1 METGKTSLLPAAPNS
16 SLLRSL
22 EAISFPTLGH
32 YLENGFADHR
42 LRAMVR
48 NVKVVGRA
56 VTLKLLSPD
65 AIPVNRALSQ
75 LKPGDVLV
83 IDMSGDHSHAP
94 VGAVTACAAL
104 NAGARGVIVD
114 GAVTDL
120 IELRSTGLPV
130 FARGT
135 SLLTTKKRDTASSLF
150 NEPVV
155 CGGVVVRPGDIVL
168 ADDNGV
174 LFAEA
179 PALAAVIDLA
189 LASDRA
195 EPALLARLNAKEPIH
210 EVLQCLMP
218 SNIRAAND
226 QH

>member
-1 METGKTSLLPAAPNS
+1 MPATPDS

-22 EAISFPTLGH
+22 EAVSFPTLGH
-32 YLENGFADHR
+32 FLENGFADHR
-42 LRAMVR
+42 LRAMVP
-48 NVKVVGRA
+48 NVKIIGRA

-83 IDMSGDHSHAP
+83 IDMSGNHTHAP

-104 NAGARGVIVD
+104 NAGAKGVIVD
-114 GAVTDL
+114 GVVTDL
-120 IELRSTGLPV
+120 IELRSAGLPV

-135 SLLTTKKRDTASSLF
+135 SLLTSKKRDTMSSLF
-150 NEPVV
+150 NESVV

-189 LASDRA
+189 LSSDLA
-195 EPALLARLNAKEPIH
+195 EPAILARLNAREPLH
-210 EVLQCLMP
+210 EVLQCFMP
-218 SNIRAAND
+218 ANIRGAND

>member
-1 METGKTSLLPAAPNS
+1 MKTENAALMQATPDS

-22 EAISFPTLGH
+22 ESVSFPTLGH
-32 YLENGFADHR
+32 FMEDGFADHR
-42 LRAMVR
+42 IRAMVP
-48 NVKVVGRA
+48 NVKVIGRA

-83 IDMSGDHSHAP
+83 IDMSGNHTHAP

-114 GAVTDL
+114 GVVTDL

-135 SLLTTKKRDTASSLF
+135 SLLTTKKRDTMSSLF
-150 NEPVV
+150 NEPVI

-179 PALAAVIDLA
+179 SALAAVIDMA
-189 LASDRA
+189 LASDHA
-195 EPALLARLNAKEPIH
+195 EPAILARLNAKAPLH
-210 EVLQCLMP
+210 KVLQCVM
-218 SNIRAAND
+218 S
-226 QH
+226 

>member
-1 METGKTSLLPAAPNS
+1 MKTEKTALMQATPDS
-16 SLLRSL
+16 SLLHGL
-22 EAISFPTLGH
+22 ESVSFPTLGH
-32 YLENGFADHR
+32 FLENGFADHR
-42 LRAMVR
+42 LRAMVP
-48 NVKVVGRA
+48 NVKVIGRA

-65 AIPVNRALSQ
+65 AIPVNHALSQ

-83 IDMSGDHSHAP
+83 IDMSGNHTHAP
-94 VGAVTACAAL
+94 VGAVTACAAI

-114 GAVTDL
+114 GVVTDL

-135 SLLTTKKRDTASSLF
+135 SLLTTKKRDTMSSLF
-150 NEPVV
+150 NEPVE

-195 EPALLARLNAKEPIH
+195 EPAILARLNARAPLH
-210 EVLQCLMP
+210 EVLQC
-218 SNIRAAND
+218 SVS
-226 QH
+226 

>member
-1 METGKTSLLPAAPNS
+1 MKTGNTALMQTTPDS

-22 EAISFPTLGH
+22 ESVSFPTLGH
-32 YLENGFADHR
+32 FMEDGFADHR
-42 LRAMVR
+42 LRAMVP
-48 NVKVVGRA
+48 NVKVIGRA

-83 IDMSGDHSHAP
+83 IDMSGNHTHAP

-114 GAVTDL
+114 GVVTDL

-135 SLLTTKKRDTASSLF
+135 SLLTTKKRDTMSSLF
-150 NEPVV
+150 NEPVM
-155 CGGVVVRPGDIVL
+155 CGGVVVRSGDIVL

-179 PALAAVIDLA
+179 PTLAAVLDLA

-195 EPALLARLNAKEPIH
+195 EPAILARLKAKAPLH
-210 EVLQCLMP
+210 EVLQCVI
-218 SNIRAAND
+218 S
-226 QH
+226 

>member
-1 METGKTSLLPAAPNS
+1 MKTENTALMQTTPDS

-22 EAISFPTLGH
+22 ESVSFPTLGH
-32 YLENGFADHR
+32 FMEDGFADHR
-42 LRAMVR
+42 LRAMVP
-48 NVKVVGRA
+48 NVKVIGRA

-83 IDMSGDHSHAP
+83 IDMSGNHTHAP
-94 VGAVTACAAL
+94 VGAVTAYAAL
-104 NAGARGVIVD
+104 DAGARGVIVD
-114 GAVTDL
+114 GVVTDL

-135 SLLTTKKRDTASSLF
+135 SLLTTKKRDTMSSLF
-150 NEPVV
+150 NEPVM
-155 CGGVVVRPGDIVL
+155 CGGVAVRPGDIVL

-179 PALAAVIDLA
+179 PTLAAVLDLA

-195 EPALLARLNAKEPIH
+195 EPAILARLKAKAPLH
-210 EVLQCLMP
+210 EVLQCAM
-218 SNIRAAND
+218 S
-226 QH
+226 

>member
-1 METGKTSLLPAAPNS
+1 MEMENTLLMPVSTES

-22 EAISFPTLGH
+22 EAVSFPTLGH
-32 YLENGFADHR
+32 FLENGFADH
-42 LRAMVR
+42 LIRAMVP
-48 NVKVVGRA
+48 NVKVIGRA

-83 IDMSGDHSHAP
+83 IDMNGNHTHAP

-104 NAGARGVIVD
+104 NAGASGVIVD
-114 GAVTDL
+114 GVVTDL
-120 IELRSTGLPV
+120 IELRSMGLPV

-135 SLLTTKKRDTASSLF
+135 SLLTTKKRDTASSLL
-150 NEPVV
+150 NKPVM
-155 CGGVVVRPGDIVL
+155 CGGIVVRPGDIVL

-174 LFAEA
+174 LFAQA
-179 PALAAVIDLA
+179 PTLAAVIDQA

-195 EPALLARLNAKEPIH
+195 EPAILARLNAKEPVH
-210 EVLQCLMP
+210 EVLQCVTP
-218 SNIRAAND
+218 STIRAVND

>member
-1 METGKTSLLPAAPNS
+1 MKTENAALMQATPDS

-22 EAISFPTLGH
+22 ESISFPTLGH
-32 YLENGFADHR
+32 FMEDGFADHR
-42 LRAMVR
+42 IRAMVP
-48 NVKVVGRA
+48 NVKVIGRA

-83 IDMSGDHSHAP
+83 IDMSGNHKHAP

-114 GAVTDL
+114 GVVTDL

-135 SLLTTKKRDTASSLF
+135 SLLTTKKRDTMSSLF
-150 NEPVV
+150 NEPVI

-179 PALAAVIDLA
+179 SALAAVIDMA

-195 EPALLARLNAKEPIH
+195 EPTILARLNAKAPLH
-210 EVLQCLMP
+210 EVLQCVI
-218 SNIRAAND
+218 S
-226 QH
+226 